1 MSEQVTITFQASKG
15 LRDWL
20 AGEAAKRELSLG
32 GFVRLTCANA
42 RTGTFRPG
50 VDSQFTHPAGPIME
64 AEQLIPIPRGRLLT
78 VREAKRRA
86 KGKATA

>member
-50 VDSQFTHPAGPIME
+50 VDSQFTNPAGPIME
-64 AEQLIPIPRGRLLT
+64 AEQLVPRVRLLS